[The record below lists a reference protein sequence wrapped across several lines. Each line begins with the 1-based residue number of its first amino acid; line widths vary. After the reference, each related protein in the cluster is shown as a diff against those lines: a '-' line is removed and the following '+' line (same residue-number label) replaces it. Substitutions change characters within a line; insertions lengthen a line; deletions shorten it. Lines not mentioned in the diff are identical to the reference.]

1 MSRYERVLPSTMI
14 WKLAPV
20 FLRSILQIPPD
31 SNLRSTGWM
40 NARTQRAVQPRL
52 RATIE
57 KGLRAMS
64 DQQNITGREGYI
76 LVEALSFTIEAL
88 SALPFEFR
96 PDNNITDMKRILDG
110 LIKSDA
116 ALAGSQWLARRKVE
130 QVLTHS
136 PRRG

>member
-1 MSRYERVLPSTMI
+1 MI
-14 WKLAPV
+14 WKLAPST
-20 FLRSILQIPPD
+20 FRSILQTRLI
-31 SNLRSTGWM
+31 RVCGQGGM
-40 NARTQRAVQPRL
+40 KARNQRTVQPRL

-57 KGLRAMS
+57 KDWGMS
-64 DQQNITGREGYI
+64 DQQNITGRDGYI
-76 LVEALSFTIEAL
+76 LVEALSSTIEAL

-110 LIKSDA
+110 LIKRDA
-116 ALAGSQWLARRKVE
+116 ALAGPQWLARRKVE